1 MVYTDYKKQRI
12 LFFHSQ
18 RLSAYKIVRVLE
30 EEGLRAS
37 KTGVLKF
44 KYAMTGSI
52 GRRPG
57 SGRPTKITPEIR
69 RIVNEQ
75 MERDDETTAVQLQS
89 ILLSR
94 GNPLSLSTILRS
106 WIDLGWCFRGRAYC
120 QMIREAN
127 KTKRLEWARKNLLS
141 ALYDGFEDVWTDES
155 TVQLEN
161 HRRFACRRSGQHVRL
176 KPR

>member
-18 RLSAYKIVRVLE
+18 CLSAYKIVRVLE

-44 KYAMTGSI
+44 LQKYAMTGSI

-69 RIVNEQ
+69 
-75 MERDDETTAVQLQS
+75 
-89 ILLSR
+89 
-94 GNPLSLSTILRS
+94 
-106 WIDLGWCFRGRAYC
+106 
-120 QMIREAN
+120 
-127 KTKRLEWARKNLLS
+127 
-141 ALYDGFEDVWTDES
+141 
-155 TVQLEN
+155 
-161 HRRFACRRSGQHVRL
+161 
-176 KPR
+176 